1 MSTGCCTNACSSGLL
16 KHALPRRAIR
26 KLLAYNLLRDEND
39 ASSPYGVLCLS
50 GTRCPCG
57 AANRPLRSPLRPRLL
72 ELQLTESVLMQAS
85 CDHNEV
91 LLRLHEKGHRIAIDD
106 LGCGNSSLDYLRRY
120 PVDRIKIAETFG

>member
-1 MSTGCCTNACSSGLL
+1 M
-16 KHALPRRAIR
+16 
-26 KLLAYNLLRDEND
+26 E
-39 ASSPYGVLCLS
+39 
-50 GTRCPCG
+50 
-57 AANRPLRSPLRPRLL
+57 
-72 ELQLTESVLMQAS
+72 AS